1 MFPSYSCL
9 GVCVLCFVDRHYFT
23 NRLPP
28 LLSSSSSFFH
38 QRLNAGLSRNDIQML
53 VEWIKDNYKGV
64 KADEDEFVI
73 SEDELKCVIDIHR
86 LMERSSKISKMRKKG
101 GKAEK
106 KRDHRRNSLL
116 AYGAYRN

>member
-1 MFPSYSCL
+1 
-9 GVCVLCFVDRHYFT
+9 
-23 NRLPP
+23 
-28 LLSSSSSFFH
+28 
-38 QRLNAGLSRNDIQML
+38 ML
-53 VEWIKDNYKGV
+53 VEWIKDNYKGA

-116 AYGAYRN
+116 TYGAYRN